1 MWHHPDR
8 AGRRRRPRA
17 PALAALTVT
26 GTVLLIA
33 GALLATGITGAWA
46 ATLFSDDFDDGDAA
60 GWSKSG
66 GTWTV
71 VTDGSRVLR
80 QSKTDAG
87 LARMFAGSSSW
98 TDYQVQARVKP
109 LSWTS
114 AGGFAGLA
122 ARSPGATSFDRL
134 ALLDGRVE
142 LQAVRSGTVTVLG
155 AVTRPVPAG
164 TWATLTLEVSG
175 DTVRGWVDG
184 TLIGT
189 GTSQRDQGRI
199 GVQTDRATAA
209 FDDVTVSTVGAG
221 PPPTPSPSVPP
232 TSSPSASPPP
242 TVPPTTAP
250 PTTAPPT
257 SGPGRELIVATTG
270 DDANPGTLAQPLR
283 TVQRAV
289 DLAVPGTTIRLRGG
303 RYAPTTN
310 IRILTSGTADAP
322 ITLTR
327 YRTEPVL
334 IDGEQMPH
342 TPAPLGGS
350 IPNIER
356 GAIHMQAS
364 YWRLVD
370 LEIANGP
377 YGVYCR
383 TCHHNV
389 FQRLTTRDN
398 YESGLQIQGDAT
410 YNQVIDLDA
419 YGNRDPRKNG
429 ESADGLAIKEGSG
442 VGNVVRGARLWN
454 NADDGFD
461 AWMFRSPI
469 LIENSVA
476 WGNGVNRW
484 GFPDFGGDGNGFKMG
499 GGIPDAV
506 PHTVRN
512 SIAFGNAVDGFI
524 DNGNPGA
531 HRFDRNTAW
540 NNGRNGFTVN
550 RSSSV
555 LTGNLAASNPT
566 PVSLGSS
573 TGSVNSWNIG
583 GTWTDASLVSTDP
596 ATITGPRRP
605 DGAVP
610 TSPFLH
616 PIGQPH
622 LGARL

>member
-1 MWHHPDR
+1 MSHH
-8 AGRRRRPRA
+8 AGPTSRRRRWLPV
-17 PALAALTVT
+17 LAAAVA
-26 GTVLLIA
+26 TVLIA
-33 GALLATGITGAWA
+33 ANVTSASA
-46 ATLFSDDFDDGDAA
+46 ATLFGDDFEDGNTS

-66 GTWTV
+66 GTWSV
-71 VTDGSRVLR
+71 ADDGSRVLR
-80 QSKTDAG
+80 QSKADAG

-98 TDYQVQARVKP
+98 TDYRIQSRVKP
-109 LSWTS
+109 LSWTTS
-114 AGGFAGLA
+114 AGFAGIA
-122 ARSPGATSFDRL
+122 ARSPGSTSFDRL
-134 ALLDGRVE
+134 ALFDGRVE
-142 LQAVRSGTVTVLG
+142 LQAVRSGSVTVLG
-155 AVTRPVPAG
+155 TAVRSVT
-164 TWATLTLEVSG
+164 TDSWATLTLEVSG

-184 TLIGT
+184 DLVGS
-189 GTSQRDQGRI
+189 GTSQRAQGRI
-199 GVQTDRATAA
+199 GVQTNQATAS
-209 FDDVTVSTVGAG
+209 FDDVAVTTIGGG
-221 PPPTPSPSVPP
+221 PTPGPTLSASPSPS
-232 TSSPSASPPP
+232 TSPSVSPSASPTSP
-242 TVPPTTAP
+242 
-250 PTTAPPT
+250 
-257 SGPGRELIVATTG
+257 SGPGDELIVATTG

-289 DLAVPGTTIRLRGG
+289 DLARPGTTIRLRGG
-303 RYAPTTN
+303 TYAPTTN

-327 YRTEPVL
+327 YGTERVL

-429 ESADGLAIKEGSG
+429 ESADGLAIKEGTG

-454 NADDGFD
+454 NVDDGFD

-484 GFPDFGGDGNGFKMG
+484 GFPDFAGDGNGFKMG
-499 GGIPDAV
+499 GGITDAI

-512 SIAFGNAVDGFI
+512 SIAFANAVDGFI

-555 LTGNLAASNPT
+555 LTGNLAATNPT

-573 TGSVNSWNIG
+573 TGSGNSWNIG
-583 GTWTDASLVSTDP
+583 GTWTDASLVNTDP
-596 ATITGPRRP
+596 STITGPRHL
-605 DGAVP
+605 DGTIP
-610 TSPFLH
+610 MSPFLH